1 MKKVIVDFVAH
12 RSVVVALNDDQEEDE
27 AIDIAQNYVDNTHCY
42 TTWEFDNNVEPADE
56 DSEPVNRLEEDI

>member
-1 MKKVIVDFVAH
+1 MKKVLVDFVAH

-27 AIDIAQNYVDNTHCY
+27 AIEIAQNYVDNHHCY

-56 DSEPVNRLEEDI
+56 DSEPINKLDDNI